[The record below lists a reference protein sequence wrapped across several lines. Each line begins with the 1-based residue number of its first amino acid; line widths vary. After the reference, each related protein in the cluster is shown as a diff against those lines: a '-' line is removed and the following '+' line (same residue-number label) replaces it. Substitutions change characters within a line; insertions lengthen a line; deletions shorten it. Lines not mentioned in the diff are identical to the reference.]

1 MNIPNIQLFKNVM
14 NAKNPEQLVFQMLEQ
29 QASQS
34 DIANNLFTLAKQQN
48 YDAIE
53 EIAKNVCKQNG
64 MDYDSQFKTFMQLL
78 T

>member
-64 MDYDSQFKTFMQLL
+64 MDYDSQFKAFMQLL

>member
-1 MNIPNIQLFKNVM
+1 
-14 NAKNPEQLVFQMLEQ
+14 MLEQ

-64 MDYDSQFKTFMQLL
+64 MDYDSQFKAFMQLL